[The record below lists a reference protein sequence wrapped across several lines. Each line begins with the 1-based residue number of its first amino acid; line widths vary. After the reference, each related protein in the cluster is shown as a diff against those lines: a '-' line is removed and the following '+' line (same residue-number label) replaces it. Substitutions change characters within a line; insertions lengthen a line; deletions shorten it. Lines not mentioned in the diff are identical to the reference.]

1 MSALRDRGPTEVRAC
16 ALALTKGRLVATRI
30 ERDAVVVGIGGGDPC
45 PACSTDRFPIHDCLE
60 TYLPQ
65 SRLARMSLLEL
76 FKAWQGWRREVPR

>member
-1 MSALRDRGPTEVRAC
+1 MTLRDQGPTEVRAC

-30 ERDAVVVGIGGGDPC
+30 ERDVVVVGLGSGDPC
-45 PACSTDRFPIHDCLE
+45 PVCSTDHWPIYDCLE

-76 FKAWQGWRREVPR
+76 FKAWRIWRREAVR